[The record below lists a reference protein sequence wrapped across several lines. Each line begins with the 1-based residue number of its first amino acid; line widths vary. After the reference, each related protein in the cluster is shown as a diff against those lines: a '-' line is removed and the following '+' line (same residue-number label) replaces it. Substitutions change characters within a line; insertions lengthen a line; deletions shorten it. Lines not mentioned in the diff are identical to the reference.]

1 MRLKKEMRLFIKEFA
16 SKLFPEAD
24 LFLFGSRLN
33 NHETGGDID
42 ILILSDTKIDRRLFR
57 EFRVNFYKEFGWQKI
72 DMVNFT
78 KNEDSTFKELILSTA
93 KPL

>member
-1 MRLKKEMRLFIKEFA
+1 MRLKNEIRLFIKEFA
-16 SKLFPEAD
+16 FKLFSEAD

-42 ILILSDTKIDRRLFR
+42 ILILSDTKIDQRLIR
-57 EFRVNFYKEFGWQKI
+57 KFRVNFYKQFGWQKI
-72 DMVNFT
+72 DLVNFT
-78 KNEDSTFKELILSTA
+78 KDEDSTFKELILSTA